1 MVVVVSV
8 SVVSN
13 KFELGVRDHS
23 TAETEVRSC
32 VDQAMASFRCPW
44 IWICICVGLVLV
56 VVGVVGVVGVVVMVD
71 VERLTRSTAR
81 SDVNVVILFFEVW
94 MVLFILVLYEK

>member
-1 MVVVVSV
+1 MVVVVVSV

-13 KFELGVRDHS
+13 KFELGVVS

-81 SDVNVVILFFEVW
+81 SDVNVVILFFEFEV
-94 MVLFILVLYEK
+94 